1 LPPCACQADQ
11 ENFAEAQLNNPL
23 ATDAMHAL
31 AAPSAAHWCGT
42 DAVGRDILSRI
53 TAATRPITRSRL
65 LAALMTEPVLQI
77 RGLTKHFP
85 VKRAEHHFW
94 RCARQTGLHAVDNV
108 DFSIGPGETVGLVGE
123 AGCSYPAVRKRGSA

>member
-1 LPPCACQADQ
+1 MMNDDARWQPHHGMAVAPCACQADQ
-11 ENFAEAQLNNPL
+11 ANFAEAQLNNPL
-23 ATDAMHAL
+23 FTDAMHAL

-53 TAATRPITRSRL
+53 IAATGPITRSRL

-77 RGLTKHFP
+77 RGPTKHFPVKHFPVKHFP

-94 RCARQTGLHAVDNV
+94 RCARQTWLHAVDNV
-108 DFSIGPGETVGLVGE
+108 DF
-123 AGCSYPAVRKRGSA
+123 R

>member
-1 LPPCACQADQ
+1 MAWRLPPCACQADQ
-11 ENFAEAQLNNPL
+11 ANFAEAQLNHPL

-85 VKRAEHHFW
+85 VKRAEHPFLAP
-94 RCARQTGLHAVDNV
+94 RTPKLAPRSG
-108 DFSIGPGETVGLVGE
+108 
-123 AGCSYPAVRKRGSA
+123 